1 MAETLRLRA
10 FAPAKVNL
18 FLHVGA
24 RDAAGL
30 HPLAGLSAFADV
42 GDELTLTLGG
52 EPGLTITGPFAEG
65 VPTGPENLIFRAL
78 DAFSRRTGAD
88 VSGAAWLLDKRLPPA
103 SGLGGGTSDAGAA
116 LRLAR
121 AAWARDLDDATLLEI
136 AREVGAD
143 GPMCLFPRVAWTRG
157 HGEILTPEPRL
168 PPLHGVLVNPGV
180 PVPTGAVFAAYDRG
194 PAQAAD
200 LPAPPDDW
208 SPSSVLAW
216 LEDRRNDL
224 EAPAAALAPSVN
236 EALEAL
242 RHGGACPVRMSGSG
256 ATVFGLTS
264 DAQGARR
271 LADDLRARRPG
282 WWIVS
287 TVLHAADE
295 RVRPLPLG

>member
-1 MAETLRLRA
+1 MAEPLRLRA

-42 GDELTLTLGG
+42 GDELTLTVGEGG
-52 EPGLTITGPFAEG
+52 GLTVTGPFAEG
-65 VPTGPENLIFRAL
+65 VPTGPENLIFKAL
-78 DAFSRRTGAD
+78 DAFARRTGVD

-121 AAWARDLDDATLLEI
+121 TAWAPDLDDAALLEI

-143 GPMCLFPRVAWTRG
+143 GPMCLFPRVAWTQG

-168 PPLHGVLVNPGV
+168 PPLHAVLVNPGV

-200 LPAPPDDW
+200 LPAPPEDW
-208 SPSSVLAW
+208 SPKGIAAW
-216 LEDRRNDL
+216 LKALRNDL
-224 EAPAAALAPSVN
+224 QAPAKRMTPELRDALQILSLVARRP
-236 EALEAL
+236 A
-242 RHGGACPVRMSGSG
+242 RMSGSG
-256 ATVFGLTS
+256 ATVFAVAP
-264 DAQGARR
+264 DAEHADVWAQFIR
-271 LADDLRARRPG
+271 LSRPAWWVRATILSSQSAEVQP
-282 WWIVS
+282 I
-287 TVLHAADE
+287 D
-295 RVRPLPLG
+295 